1 MTLTLTRARRNPMNV
16 LDEMDKMFRMWR
28 SDWSDYDNG
37 IGWTLPV
44 DIAENEDELIVK
56 AEAPGLEK
64 DNFKVS
70 VENSVLTI
78 SGEKKQEM
86 EEGEKGSNFHRME
99 RVYGKFSRSFTLPTN
114 VDVSNVKANYRNGV
128 LEIKLPKKEEA
139 KPKQIN
145 VDVG

>member
-28 SDWSDYDNG
+28 SDWSEYDNG
-37 IGWTLPV
+37 MGWTLPV
-44 DIAENEDELIVK
+44 DIAENENELIVK

-64 DNFKVS
+64 DSFKVS

-99 RVYGKFSRSFTLPTN
+99 RMYGKFSRSFTLPTN

-128 LEIKLPKKEEA
+128 LEVKLPKKEEA